1 LKQEIFREGAEA
13 KLIKDTFEGEKVLIK
28 HRIKK
33 NYRNPFLDDF
43 IRRTRTRGEAKLI
56 REASLFVNTPRILK
70 VDEVNSKIFLE
81 FLNGVRLKD
90 VLDEK
95 KELCIVAGECI
106 KKLHEAGIIH
116 GDLTTSNIIYLEK
129 GNEDI
134 INKIQKKG
142 PLFFIDFGLGYFSK
156 NLEDQATD
164 LVVFKKTFNAT
175 HSKIKNG
182 WELVLKGYKPNNEL
196 VSRMNAVEKRGRYH

>member
-1 LKQEIFREGAEA
+1 MKQEIFREGAEA

-95 KELCIVAGECI
+95 KELCIVAG
-106 KKLHEAGIIH
+106 
-116 GDLTTSNIIYLEK
+116 
-129 GNEDI
+129 
-134 INKIQKKG
+134 
-142 PLFFIDFGLGYFSK
+142 
-156 NLEDQATD
+156 
-164 LVVFKKTFNAT
+164 
-175 HSKIKNG
+175 
-182 WELVLKGYKPNNEL
+182 
-196 VSRMNAVEKRGRYH
+196 